1 MERIVCSSG
10 TINFRQYENTYNT
23 VKEYKE
29 RREKKAGT
37 IVLKI
42 LTHKQKIMASAHSNY
57 LPPITETQPSII
69 TRGTTDS
76 PPKKAQESQKR
87 SQSKA
92 EDRSGANKNLNFAM
106 TSKKKDAD
114 LLKSV
119 EIKTKVYKAIL
130 PKPPGVNKK
139 DEGGRIEVQQKMTL
153 STAFEPQKK
162 QSVTKKISSSVEG
175 KDLRSSPFKHD
186 NDEIKKKVSA
196 KSKASPDDS
205 ILAESDF

>member
-10 TINFRQYENTYNT
+10 TINFRQYESTYNT

-37 IVLKI
+37 IVMKI
-42 LTHKQKIMASAHSNY
+42 LTNKQKIMASAHSNY

-69 TRGTTDS
+69 TRGTSDS
-76 PPKKAQESQKR
+76 PPKKAMESQKR

-92 EDRSGANKNLNFAM
+92 DDRSGAKKNLNFAM
-106 TSKKKDAD
+106 PSKKKDAD

-119 EIKTKVYKAIL
+119 EIKTKVHKAIL

-139 DEGGRIEVQQKMTL
+139 DEGERSEV
-153 STAFEPQKK
+153 
-162 QSVTKKISSSVEG
+162 
-175 KDLRSSPFKHD
+175 
-186 NDEIKKKVSA
+186 
-196 KSKASPDDS
+196 
-205 ILAESDF
+205 